1 MCTIPSGDENSREF
15 FPCSRCRRTRFEESL
30 ASSKVPV
37 DNNSMSNHGLQQEN
51 LSEDQLV
58 VPAFALR
65 EYFTQEFKLA
75 VPPWQREYSW
85 DSTSDEGQVGVLLED
100 LKEFVQA
107 NDRSEYLLGAVI
119 LCNTDK
125 PDVAYL
131 IDGQQRTVTLTLF
144 LMCCEQYISEK
155 RLVQDDFHFRSLL
168 NSCIG
173 NLENGY
179 FPTVEF
185 SQDNA
190 NSIMKKVFDWMR
202 SVSDDR
208 DKILAETDT
217 YSATQKNLLSAVK
230 YISSELRDGKWLPHD
245 QFVEGVQKILSKV
258 RIVQLRLGNE
268 KEAQRAFDRINHR
281 GMALSGADLIK
292 NILFEKVD
300 ENDFELISESWTNM
314 SQTLRQCKNTKLQD
328 PKYLIRAHAWT
339 TWEKKT
345 TYDDLTDSY
354 KRKYLNDSEEKNPR
368 AFALELE
375 EMALTLKDFSND
387 LSHRGTPLPLL
398 LPAQFLGSVQ
408 HYPVLLAGRN
418 LATKNRE
425 AFFSLY
431 HQVSMRT
438 AWYVLA
444 KERPPEFESIIP
456 KWANA
461 IRKEK
466 DNMTLERLEEIY
478 RELAFGDP
486 AEHRFERM
494 KSDLELRLKAWKYNE
509 SEGKKKIRAAL
520 ALMSWWTDQFL
531 EREYPINSY
540 FDTRKMRKQKGWD
553 LDHIVATKYVDDSV
567 SPEMRNSIGNIA
579 LLCPDDHRPTGA
591 MSPKEKIPV
600 YQNSHLLFSK
610 LLVGDQLVR
619 TDRMNKAWQQVTDLT
634 GVTPEWSLNSFGSKQ
649 IHDRTDFLLN
659 YLTKILTLEA
669 KLPHDI

>member
-1 MCTIPSGDENSREF
+1 MLS
-15 FPCSRCRRTRFEESL
+15 
-30 ASSKVPV
+30 
-37 DNNSMSNHGLQQEN
+37 HGLQQEN
-51 LSEDQLV
+51 LAEGQLV
-58 VPAFALR
+58 VPAFSLR
-65 EYFTQEFKLA
+65 EYFTQSFKLS

-85 DSTSDEGQVGVLLED
+85 DSSSDEGQVGALLED

-144 LMCCEQYISEK
+144 LMCCEQYISEN
-155 RLVQDDFHFRSLL
+155 RLIQDDFHFRSLL

-173 NLENGY
+173 NLEHGY
-179 FPTVEF
+179 SPKVSF

-190 NSIMKKVFDWMR
+190 NSIMNKVFDWMR

-217 YSATQKNLLSAVK
+217 YSSTQKNLLSAVK
-230 YISSELRDGKWLPHD
+230 YISNEFRGGKWLPDD

-268 KEAQRAFDRINHR
+268 TEAQRAFDRINHR

-292 NILFEKVD
+292 NILFEKVS
-300 ENDFELISESWTNM
+300 ESDFESISESWTNM

-339 TWEKKT
+339 TWERKT

-354 KRKYLNDSEEKNPR
+354 KKDYLDNSEEKNPR
-368 AFALELE
+368 AFAIELE

-387 LSHRGTPLPLL
+387 FSFRGTSLPLL

-408 HYPVLLAGRN
+408 HYPLLLAGRS

-425 AFFSLY
+425 VFFRLY

-438 AWYVLA
+438 AWYVFA

-466 DNMTLERLEEIY
+466 GGMTLEHLDEIY
-478 RELAFGDP
+478 TELAFGDP
-486 AEHRFERM
+486 AEQRFERM

-531 EREYPINSY
+531 DREYPINGY
-540 FDTRKMRKQKGWD
+540 FDTRRMRRQKGWD

-567 SPEMRNSIGNIA
+567 SAELKNSIGNIA
-579 LLCPDDHRPTGA
+579 LLCPDDHRPTGNA
-591 MSPKEKIPV
+591 SPKEKIPV

-610 LLVGDQLVR
+610 LLVGEQLVK
-619 TDRMNKAWQQVTDLT
+619 TERMSKAWKQVTDLT
-634 GVTPEWSLNSFGSKQ
+634 GVTPEWSLNSFGSRQ
-649 IHDRTDFLLN
+649 IYDRTDFLLN

-669 KLPHDI
+669 KLPHEF